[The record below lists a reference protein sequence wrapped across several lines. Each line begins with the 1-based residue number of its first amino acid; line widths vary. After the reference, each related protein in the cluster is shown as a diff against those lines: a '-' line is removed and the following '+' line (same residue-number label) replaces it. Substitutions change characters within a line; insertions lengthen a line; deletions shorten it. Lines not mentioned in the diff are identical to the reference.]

1 MEAAGAA
8 LAHLMRDRFS
18 PVVMVLSTPRAEESC
33 RKNHLGFVD
42 LLRPFSVLDQIN
54 VPVRTASEQ
63 PYRLQDFQLRIFNAS
78 EIRQPSPE
86 IAEEHLVEIVTNSSD
101 DAVGALQGDP
111 ANIEVVKQM
120 AESETQVS
128 WFQRYSKSF
137 MSTLA
142 FSEHEALDHPVAC
155 LLVVSSKDESPL
167 SQFVDLFNGNQLPRL
182 LNEGAMDPKI
192 LKHYVLLHD
201 VQDGALD
208 GCNEILFEMRGAFG
222 VNNCGVLPINSG
234 APDVAFQLDFWTRRS
249 SLPIIPSSHST
260 SELVCI
266 VSSDV
271 QITDFLLDVTLK
283 QVIPHMEQKIRM
295 LNQQVSAT
303 RKGLK
308 NQLKNLW
315 WRKGKDDTPDVQTG
329 PVYTFSSMESQ
340 IRVLAD
346 YAFMLRDYDLA
357 LSNYRLLSSDYKTD
371 KAWKHYAGVQEMIGL
386 CLFMLDQ
393 SRREAEMCLDTAYN
407 YYQKCGGLTAKYAT
421 RTALW
426 LSEMH
431 KARGQFREAAG
442 VLFRA
447 SVEELDLRAGVLL
460 EQAAYCY
467 LRASP
472 PMLRKFGFHLVLAG
486 NRYIVC
492 AQHKHAMRV
501 YRSALSIF
509 EDQGWKYIS
518 DHVHFHLG
526 RLSHF
531 LGSFDLAILHFMKL
545 ISCSHQSPTNQS
557 NFLREFLYVVQNTVG
572 KDKLLE
578 LDLPAVKVENV
589 CVHFEDH
596 RTYASSAAAAA
607 PEEIWGP
614 VEEGLLPAVTVTL
627 HTWMDAPSKSLPQVK
642 DFNICVAGEDIGVD
656 VEFSN
661 PLQIPIDISSICL
674 SCEFI
679 ETAAA
684 SEEIDS
690 QISKE
695 ETADISASPL
705 FLPQEAFSLKPE
717 EKIVVRLM
725 VKPLKE
731 GVLKVVGVNWIL
743 SGVAAGHRD
752 FAVLG
757 PRIKRSKSGARDEP
771 LPHQRLKFHVLR
783 HMPRLDVSVHEL
795 PARVNSGELHR
806 VVLELYNPSKVPV
819 KKLKLKSSHSNSLLV
834 GDPAD
839 LDMEFPSCL
848 EVQAQEGQQEVHNAE
863 SFEQDSSPSGLVFSF
878 PEGTVLEGG
887 STVLWPLWFHASH
900 AGMLSINTV
909 IYYESDGATVGLM
922 YRTVRMTHTIQVLP
936 ALCISVQ
943 ISPSPMHL
951 QQFFLRLDVENQH
964 LTESFWLR
972 QVSCAGD
979 HWCLAPLLPP
989 MVEQEGMGGTDTA
1002 EVRAAFLSASVCP
1015 SQLLPPSQT
1024 LSLFFKLLVAQHKG
1038 RSSSE
1043 EVTSNIG
1050 LGPPSS
1056 SEPLIDISSGPLF
1069 RFLLSATNPM
1079 SDSGSVD
1086 VVLISEQQEG
1096 MGTVQDS
1103 LRVGAHHVCHCSVQ
1117 GAQPFVWVMEAPK
1130 CVVHD
1135 FWTQP
1140 FCEVSVTLT
1149 IRNCS
1154 IFAASVRV
1162 ETLDLPSAASSQ
1174 TTQGGWTSL
1183 GVSTPPSGESSKA
1196 EPPRKSTSGVPN
1208 TEVMVN
1214 RASCGPFLWCNLQA
1228 STIHTL
1234 PAGASAKVPLR
1245 IAFFAPGSYDLSRY
1259 RISWTL
1265 LEFEPTSSL
1274 STAATSKEALGT
1286 GLGHPLLLTVV
1297 QSIT

>member
-167 SQFVDLFNGNQLPRL
+167 SQFVDLFNGNQLPGL

-501 YRSALSIF
+501 YMSALSIF

-679 ETAAA
+679 HTAAA

-848 EVQAQEGQQEVHNAE
+848 EVQAQQGQQEVHNAE

-1024 LSLFFKLLVAQHKG
+1024 LSLFFKLLAQMDADKHI
-1038 RSSSE
+1038 
-1043 EVTSNIG
+1043 TA
-1050 LGPPSS
+1050 
-1056 SEPLIDISSGPLF
+1056 
-1069 RFLLSATNPM
+1069 ATNPM
-1079 SDSGSVD
+1079 SDSGLVD

-1162 ETLDLPSAASSQ
+1162 ETLDLASAASSQ

-1265 LEFEPTSSL
+1265 LEFEPSTSSL